1 MKALIDLIPQ
11 ELLADIGAGECLPIV
26 GAGLSMNAVLPPMC
40 KMPLWNDLGVE
51 VAKRLNQSFSGNSMA
66 DISAYCSEC
75 SKFELVKLLRRLLHI
90 STARP
95 GEAHSQ
101 FARIPFPQVLTT
113 NFDFL
118 LERAYD
124 GVGKSYLPV
133 VDEDLLPFGCP
144 DGETRI
150 IKMHGDLHHPSLM
163 VVTEEDYDQFSKQRE
178 RMFQEVT
185 YLLGRHSVMF
195 VGYSI
200 DDPDFRQI
208 WNLVKTH
215 FGEFRRPAY
224 ALLVGATNQQIS
236 TYKRRG
242 VTRVISLPGDF
253 ATYGNVLT
261 DAFQQIGDAINIPS
275 KTQP

>member
-1 MKALIDLIPQ
+1 MKALIDHIPH
-11 ELLADIGAGECLPIV
+11 ELLDDIIAGECLPII
-26 GAGLSMNAVLPPMC
+26 GAGLSMNAILPPMC
-40 KMPLWNDLGVE
+40 KMPLWNDLGIE
-51 VAKRLNQSFSGNSMA
+51 VAKRLKTTFSGDSKA
-66 DISAYCSEC
+66 DLSAYCAKC
-75 SKFELVKLLRRLLHI
+75 SKFELVRLLRKLLHI

-95 GEAHSQ
+95 GAVHTQ
-101 FARIPFPQVLTT
+101 FARLPFPQVLTT

-133 VDEDLLPFGCP
+133 VDEDLLPFGRP

-163 VVTEEDYDQFSKQRE
+163 VVTEEDYDNFSKQRE

-185 YLLGRHSVMF
+185 HLLSHHSVLF

-208 WNLVKTH
+208 WNLVKTY
-215 FGEFRRPAY
+215 FGVFRRPAY
-224 ALLVGATNQQIS
+224 ALLVGAAVDRVEA
-236 TYKRRG
+236 YERRG
-242 VTRVISLPGDF
+242 VTRVVSLPGDSN
-253 ATYGNVLT
+253 TYGAVLT
-261 DAFQQIGDAINIPS
+261 EAFKQIGDAITNYS
-275 KTQP
+275 KTRP